1 MGKQNNQYQGSQ
13 RQMNDYEKN
22 RLLRVQENQARLRDL
37 GVKSIANSLTTLV
50 ESRKTNKKKVKQTY
64 IGARDVNY
72 IPDLD
77 DDSDGEYREVA
88 TSVEVWKKFALDS
101 NSTKENQSR
110 ERITMGDLILSN
122 KMAQSLLSKEN
133 VAEPNCI
140 RSRAKRKL
148 VLVDEDDE
156 IYQDVNEADLELDG
170 SKHYVKDGGIVQSEG
185 TC

>member
-1 MGKQNNQYQGSQ
+1 
-13 RQMNDYEKN
+13 MNDYEKN
-22 RLLRVQENQARLRDL
+22 RLLRVQVNQARLRDL
-37 GVKSIANSLTTLV
+37 GVKSIAKSLTSLV
-50 ESRKTNKKKVKQTY
+50 ESQKTKKKKAKLTY
-64 IGARDVNY
+64 TSARDVDY

-77 DDSDGEYREVA
+77 DESDGDYREVA
-88 TSVEVWKKFALDS
+88 TSVEVSKKVVAPMVSNKYALDS

-110 ERITMGDLILSN
+110 ARITMGDLILSN
-122 KMAQSLLSKEN
+122 KGAQTLLSKQN

-170 SKHYVKDGGIVQSEG
+170 SKDYVNEGGIVQFEC
-185 TC
+185 TFVY